1 MSFGVFK
8 QQAASISPLECQPS
22 VIETTW
28 ILPRLDHRLALLKH
42 IFGVPLLHRSHVIIV
57 LLDYLAGC
65 RQVLPASHRFH
76 RTCPPSTALK
86 RSSSGTILPL
96 VIAHSWFGSLLTHRN
111 VCSFWSV

>member
-8 QQAASISPLECQPS
+8 QEAASMSPLDYREYLD
-22 VIETTW
+22 TTQAGSPPCFVKGYFW
-28 ILPRLDHRLALLKH
+28 SNFASQKQ
-42 IFGVPLLHRSHVIIV
+42 IIV

-86 RSSSGTILPL
+86 RPSSGTVLPL
-96 VIAHSWFGSLLTHRN
+96 VIAHSWFGSLLTHRT